1 MRIAERLRIDP
12 LQIEPILEMLAQ
24 GDWVGRL
31 EEEGVQRW
39 VMLCDPATTPAAPL
53 IDRLLMQ
60 PDARVAAFRQRTGM
74 DRLTLGELLG

>member
-12 LQIEPILEMLAQ
+12 LQIEPILELLAQ

-39 VMLCDPATTPAAPL
+39 VLLCDPANTPAAPL
-53 IDRLLMQ
+53 IDKLLLQ
-60 PDARVAAFRQRTGM
+60 PDVRVAAFRQRTGM
-74 DRLTLGELLG
+74 DQLMLAELLA